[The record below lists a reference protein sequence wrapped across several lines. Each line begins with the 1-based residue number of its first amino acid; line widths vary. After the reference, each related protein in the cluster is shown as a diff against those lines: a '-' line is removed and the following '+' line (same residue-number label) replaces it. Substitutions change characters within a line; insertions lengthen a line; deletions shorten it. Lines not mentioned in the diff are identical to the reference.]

1 MVQPE
6 IFVTKMVSL
15 STSPP
20 APVGQVCDD
29 SFEAAGRVAM
39 LIGCSVNQE
48 PGQSQ
53 VLPSAAKGEMM
64 NSENSEEKAACFFF
78 FDFLS

>member
-20 APVGQVCDD
+20 KPSLIGQVCDD

-48 PGQSQ
+48 LGQSQ
-53 VLPSAAKGEMM
+53 VLSSCKMM
-64 NSENSEEKAACFFF
+64 NSENSGENGHFFLTF
-78 FDFLS
+78 C